1 MTPEYPVVADTALLV
16 PAINSPNFNLLNPP
30 ASPSPSWAIL
40 QNGLAYFFGLVL
52 SGGTITGPDYIF
64 NQQGLVFYNG
74 TPALGNVVLS
84 IAAAS
89 FVDQFG
95 NVINAPGIIIYNQGN
110 TGFAALLSGT
120 APALVLEPPGTIT
133 MAIAPQ
139 LQGFA
144 NGAGTGSEQI
154 AASLFSGQETSGN
167 ANSFVHVFSE
177 ANDGSTAAQGILGI
191 SGVTILQ
198 WSNGGVFVSTG
209 NGAMTGRPDFTQ
221 TDTTVD
227 TNANLTGASPA
238 TKQWSIPAG
247 DSQVGTVYL
256 IESAFNMV
264 TGTTLE
270 TFAFKPSL
278 NGAAVTTSNGDTI
291 GSTAMAAS
299 TGYTGE
305 VRCKLVVQS
314 IGNAGTAN
322 IFIKGGM
329 SLEGNLQGTV
339 DAWFISS
346 QATGVAFNTLNNN
359 TIAIDSLWGGNPSG
373 SAQSVANHGSEFTR
387 KGP

>member
-1 MTPEYPVVADTALLV
+1 VTPEYPVAAATALLL
-16 PAINSPNFNLLNPP
+16 AALNSPNFNLQNPG

-52 SGGTITGPDYIF
+52 SGGTIIGPDYIF
-64 NQQGLVFYNG
+64 NTQGLVFYNG
-74 TPALGNVVLS
+74 TPAAGNVTISVTG
-84 IAAAS
+84 AT
-89 FVDQFG
+89 FTDQFG
-95 NVINAPGIIIYNQGN
+95 NTINGPGIVAYNTTGG
-110 TGFAALLSGT
+110 GFAALLSGT
-120 APALVLEPPGTIT
+120 APALVLEPPDTAT

-144 NGAGTGSEQI
+144 NNAGTGSEQL
-154 AASLFSGQETSGN
+154 AASLFSGQETIGV

-177 ANDGSTAAQGILGI
+177 ANDGSTLAQGIAGI
-191 SGVTILQ
+191 SGISVLQ
-198 WSNGGVFVSTG
+198 WSLAGVLVSTG
-209 NGAMTGRPDFTQ
+209 SGGMTGRPDFTQ

-247 DSQVGTVYL
+247 DSQVGTTYL
-256 IESAFNMV
+256 IESAFNLV

-270 TFAFKPSL
+270 SIGFKPSL

-291 GSTAMAAS
+291 GATAMVAS
-299 TGYTGE
+299 TGYTGK

-314 IGNAGTAN
+314 IGNSGTAN
-322 IFIKGGM
+322 IFIEGGM
-329 SLEGNLQGTV
+329 SVQGNLQGTV
-339 DAWFISS
+339 DDWFLSS
-346 QATGVAFNTLNNN
+346 QATGVAFSTLNNN
-359 TIAIDSLWGGNPSG
+359 TIAIDSIWGGNPVG